1 MGVALRPDESMKPSR
16 RLWLSL
22 LVAALGGVLNFV
34 CVATFDIWPLGW
46 VAQVPLLWL
55 ILEEKEPRPA
65 LYGFVTGFVTN
76 AGGFYWIVPF
86 LQRFGHLPLVA
97 AVPIFM
103 LLVAYQALTFTL
115 FAVALRRLRVALPN
129 LPGGAVLVAPVLW
142 VTIEMIVPFVFPWY
156 LAISQAWVRPAIQ
169 IAELTGPLGV
179 SALLMLANAVIYE
192 AVAARIAKRAQPWRR
207 LAVGAAL
214 VGAVLGWSVYRIGV
228 VEARRAEAPA
238 LKLGMVQA
246 NIGITEKWRPELAI
260 QHLAIH
266 QKLSAELEQRG
277 AELIIWPES
286 SYPFAFRRDQAHDWP
301 AGDRRQ
307 ARAGFTAPLFFGT
320 LTRDVRPKGGVYNS
334 ALLLDRD
341 ANVRGI
347 FDKNI
352 LMVFGEYLPFYE
364 QMQWLEKLIPE
375 ISNWSRGTEVVTF
388 PFEHQGK
395 TFQLGPMICYEDI
408 FPSFGRRLAKLR
420 PNLLIN
426 ITNDAWFGNTS
437 EPYEH
442 MALSVLRAVELRVDL
457 VRAVN
462 TGVTAV
468 IDSTG
473 RVVRETHAVD
483 PDETPNAPTETVL
496 HDVRLQEPSTLY
508 ATLGEWFGGLCLLG
522 TVVLGILALS
532 ASGRPLRWRLV
543 AEGGLLL
550 FGLIV
555 VGSVLS
561 AGPAN
566 LPTMV
571 NLLAHRLTGLPES
584 QTFPLGLRLAAIA
597 AAASFATGYT
607 IARRNRGL
615 AKPAELETGAALC
628 LVLLVPALLFGTLE
642 GEQAGLVI
650 LTAAALGLG
659 RLGARTG
666 RRSAAPKAGGKA

>member
-1 MGVALRPDESMKPSR
+1 MKSSR

-22 LVAALGGVLNFV
+22 LVAVFGGVLNFV

-46 VAQVPLLWL
+46 VAQVPLLYL
-55 ILEEKEPRPA
+55 VLEEKEPRPR
-65 LYGFVTGFVTN
+65 LYGLVTGVVTN

-86 LQRFGHLPLVA
+86 LQRFGHLPLIA
-97 AVPIFM
+97 AVPIFL
-103 LLVAYQALTFTL
+103 LLVSYQALTFVL
-115 FAVALRRLRVALPN
+115 FAFALRRLRDRLPD
-129 LPGGAVLVAPVLW
+129 LPGGAVLVAPILW

-179 SALLMLANAVIYE
+179 SALLMLANAVVYE
-192 AVAARIAKRAQPWRR
+192 IVAARIGHRPLPLRRIVGGTTIVMLVLGLSVWRIGDIEERRAQ
-207 LAVGAAL
+207 
-214 VGAVLGWSVYRIGV
+214 
-228 VEARRAEAPA
+228 APS

-246 NIGITEKWRPELAI
+246 NIGITEKWRPELAV
-260 QHLAIH
+260 QHLRIH
-266 QKLSAELEQRG
+266 QELSAQLQKRG

-286 SYPFAFRRDQAHDWP
+286 SYPYAFRRDQAHDWP

-307 ARAGFTAPLFFGT
+307 ARAGFSTPLLFGT
-320 LTRDVRPKGGVYNS
+320 LTKDANAKGGVYNS
-334 ALLLDRD
+334 ALLLDAE

-364 QMQWLEKLIPE
+364 QMQWLERLIPE

-388 PFEHQGK
+388 PLEHKGQ
-395 TFQLGPMICYEDI
+395 TWNLGPMICYEDI
-408 FPSFGRRLAKLR
+408 FPSFGRRLAKLH

-442 MALSVLRAVELRVDL
+442 LALAVLRAVELRVDL

-462 TGVTAV
+462 TGVTVV

-473 RVVRETHAVD
+473 RVVEETHAVD
-483 PDETPNAPTETVL
+483 PSETPDAPAETL
-496 HDVRLQEPSTLY
+496 LREVRLQQPSTIY
-508 ATLGEWFGGLCLLG
+508 ATLGEWFGGMCLLITVIFSIMALRTTG
-522 TVVLGILALS
+522 TPI
-532 ASGRPLRWRLV
+532 RWRLV
-543 AEGGLLL
+543 TEGGLLL

-555 VGSVLS
+555 VGSILL
-561 AGPAN
+561 AGPSN
-566 LPTMV
+566 LVAMV

-584 QTFPLGLRLAAIA
+584 KTFPLGVKLAAIA
-597 AAASFATGYT
+597 AFASIATGYVL
-607 IARRNRGL
+607 AQRNRGH
-615 AKPAELETGAALC
+615 ARPAFMETSAAIC

-650 LTAAALGLG
+650 LTAIALGLA
-659 RLGARTG
+659 RLGARLA
-666 RRSAAPKAGGKA
+666 RRKR